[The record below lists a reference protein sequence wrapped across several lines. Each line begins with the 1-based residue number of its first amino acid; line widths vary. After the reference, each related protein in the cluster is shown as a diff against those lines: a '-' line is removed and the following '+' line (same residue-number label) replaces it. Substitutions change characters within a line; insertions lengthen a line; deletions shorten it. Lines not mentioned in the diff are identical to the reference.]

1 MILQVSLQITYSMN
15 LFKRTGNMRRPF
27 RTSFN
32 ELVDQNKQDLER
44 DADLLNAIE
53 KRVED
58 RQLRRLK
65 KSNNKK
71 ALS

>member
-1 MILQVSLQITYSMN
+1 
-15 LFKRTGNMRRPF
+15 MRRPF